1 MVYTIVDA
9 STSYGSR
16 SGGNVMMEA
25 IQRMGFGKTMN
36 FGMSAAM
43 AWMYFLVV
51 ALFLGIAWALLGRK
65 ANSIE
70 S

>member
-1 MVYTIVDA
+1 
-9 STSYGSR
+9 
-16 SGGNVMMEA
+16 VMMEA

-43 AWMYFLVV
+43 AWMYFLIV
-51 ALFLGIAWALLGRK
+51 ALFLGLAWVLLGRK